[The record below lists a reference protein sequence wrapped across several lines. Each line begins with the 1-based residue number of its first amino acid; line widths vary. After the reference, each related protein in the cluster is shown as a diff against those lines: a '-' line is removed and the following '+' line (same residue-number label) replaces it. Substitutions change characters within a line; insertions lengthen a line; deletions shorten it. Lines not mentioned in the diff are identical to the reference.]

1 MWKLRSQT
9 SFDQSWSAEQ
19 KVSARKYVTAPGGQ
33 IRAKKVCFALY
44 WCALCFVLT
53 CATQCKN
60 RTNQSK
66 RCVMVDI
73 NARKRDLWRSPGIR
87 RAPHWG
93 TQWYI
98 LYKQLLLVHLNKHTN
113 IDDDNKSGHIMTNCL
128 QQFLNELMRPH
139 LRKCLNLH
147 VKKVGRP
154 TVSMPLCLNCKKML
168 KDADFAR
175 GWMKSCQ
182 NQIWLKS
189 TLLDR
194 WWRQCSV
201 ICSEKSDRREL
212 ITREMIY
219 SRIFIP
225 CHSHQICAINELCG
239 DRSIAKNL
247 PKILTNS
254 RLCLLQCCL

>member
-1 MWKLRSQT
+1 MMITNLDLSWLTACSHFLMNTWDPMSHEMSQPRG
-9 SFDQSWSAEQ
+9 Q
-19 KVSARKYVTAPGGQ
+19 KS
-33 IRAKKVCFALY
+33 RASYCLY
-44 WCALCFVLT
+44 A
-53 CATQCKN
+53 
-60 RTNQSK
+60 S
-66 RCVMVDI
+66 
-73 NARKRDLWRSPGIR
+73 
-87 RAPHWG
+87 
-93 TQWYI
+93 
-98 LYKQLLLVHLNKHTN
+98 LL
-113 IDDDNKSGHIMTNCL
+113 
-128 QQFLNELMRPH
+128 ELH
-139 LRKCLNLH
+139 
-147 VKKVGRP
+147 
-154 TVSMPLCLNCKKML
+154 KKML
-168 KDADFAR
+168 KDADFAV

-189 TLLDR
+189 TPLDR

-225 CHSHQICAINELCG
+225 CQSHQICAINELCG